1 MQTLL
6 KYLIKFLR
14 NLAVGDYR
22 SKKLSN
28 LIFNIISKYN
38 KKKNNKNFRFWFRS
52 PTKIN
57 LFLEEKT
64 YLKI

>member
-6 KYLIKFLR
+6 KYFIKSLR

-28 LIFNIISKYN
+28 LIFKIISKYN
-38 KKKNNKNFRFWFRS
+38 KKKQ
-52 PTKIN
+52 
-57 LFLEEKT
+57 
-64 YLKI
+64 

>member
-1 MQTLL
+1 MQTLF
-6 KYLIKFLR
+6 KYLIKFFR

-38 KKKNNKNFRFWFRS
+38 DNRS
-52 PTKIN
+52 MEYRNICRIN
-57 LFLEEKT
+57 
-64 YLKI
+64 

>member
-6 KYLIKFLR
+6 KYFIKSLR

-28 LIFNIISKYN
+28 LIFKIISKYN
-38 KKKNNKNFRFWFRS
+38 KKKNNKDIRFWLRS
-52 PTKIN
+52 STKIN

-64 YLKI
+64 SLKI